1 MPADSSPFNAASND
15 DVTSAL
21 QKELLIIP
29 QGSVAAANNSS
40 STQFHNSETLRSY
53 LQFPNVSLIMVDTV
67 TRAARSVLHATGS
80 LAGSRQGASQD
91 MPISA
96 IFILLLVIFLILMG
110 LFALMNEEYGRELVM
125 KSPSSAPS
133 LLLANGQRYRKPQI
147 CHPSLW
153 QHLVPLYCVH
163 ANQIFDVVEP
173 GSWGNLDIFPYFQM
187 QGPPI
192 FVAAVMPF
200 GNSPRA
206 LLMTAASERSRALCS
221 CAPPGSRG
229 SGPCS
234 ELELHDSEGQLW
246 GSLALSGQNYV
257 VFLRQPGAERAAEP
271 AFRIEGDNQSGKL
284 YVKDRVGEV
293 IAHSGIDDRGTQL
306 EVGVAPETDPI
317 LMLTF
322 VIAVLVFNPAG
333 PPFETPRSKSGEPQH
348 RLQLLSGR

>member
-1 MPADSSPFNAASND
+1 MPADSSPFNVASND

-21 QKELLIIP
+21 QTELMMVP
-29 QGSVAAANNSS
+29 QGSVGAANNSN
-40 STQFHNSETLRSY
+40 STQFHNSETLQSY
-53 LQFPNVSLIMVDTV
+53 QQFPKASIVMIETA
-67 TRAARSVLHATGS
+67 TRAARSVLNA
-80 LAGSRQGASQD
+80 AGNYAASHHGASQD
-91 MPISA
+91 LDITA
-96 IFILLLVIFLILMG
+96 VFILLLVIFLLLMCF
-110 LFALMNEEYGRELVM
+110 FAFMNEEYGHEARS
-125 KSPSSAPS
+125 KSPMSAPS

-147 CHPSLW
+147 CDPSLW

-200 GNSPRA
+200 GSSPRA
-206 LLMTAASERSRALCS
+206 LLMTAANERSRALCS
-221 CAPPGSRG
+221 CAPSSGG
-229 SGPCS
+229 TGPCS
-234 ELELHDSEGQLW
+234 ELELHDSEGRLW

-257 VFLRQPGAERAAEP
+257 VFLRQIGTERATEP

-284 YVKDRVGEV
+284 FVKDRDGEV

-333 PPFETPRSKSGEPQH
+333 PPFVTPRSKSEPH
-348 RLQLLSGR
+348 RLQFLSGR